1 MRYLSRAESAQ
12 FLAEQRGFPVAK
24 NTLQKYATVGGGPPY
39 RKFGGRVLYTEAD
52 LLEWAEGRMQAPRRS
67 TSDQ

>member
-1 MRYLSRAESAQ
+1 MQYLSRREAAD
-12 FLAEQRGFPVAK
+12 LLTARGFRVAK

-39 RKFGGRVLYTEAD
+39 RKFGHRVLYTEAD